1 PVWRLEPNGK
11 YSVKSGYLLATNR
24 VDEEGDAIWA
34 KFWKWQGS
42 QRVRQFLWVA
52 VQNRLLTNAER
63 HRHRHLT
70 GNSNCGL
77 CAGVPETC
85 EHILRHCPLAKQVW
99 GTKLGINPMDPFF
112 TMSMENWWKTNIDN
126 SSNGVSF
133 GAVCWMLWKRRN
145 ERIFKGKRASAYSII
160 ERSKFWE
167 KSTKLAYEG
176 HEQLKLDR
184 TKQQRSASICW
195 RASPCSEATL
205 NTGGSVI
212 RQTGV
217 ATTGGVLRDHN
228 GRVSDAFTAN
238 LGKCSITRAELT
250 GIVLGMERAW
260 NKGIRSLEIQTDS
273 LCAVNLLLKADNL
286 DHQHATIVGRF
297 RKLLERNWSVNVIHV
312 YREANCPAD
321 ALVNKGHGMSLGT
334 HTVDGSDGTIRYW
347 ERYDLVAGG
356 GGGGGGGRRPV

>member
-1 PVWRLEPNGK
+1 LNEAENH
-11 YSVKSGYLLATNR
+11 VKSSVIT
-24 VDEEGDAIWA
+24 
-34 KFWKWQGS
+34 
-42 QRVRQFLWVA
+42 
-52 VQNRLLTNAER
+52 
-63 HRHRHLT
+63 
-70 GNSNCGL
+70 
-77 CAGVPETC
+77 
-85 EHILRHCPLAKQVW
+85 
-99 GTKLGINPMDPFF
+99 
-112 TMSMENWWKTNIDN
+112 
-126 SSNGVSF
+126 
-133 GAVCWMLWKRRN
+133 
-145 ERIFKGKRASAYSII
+145 
-160 ERSKFWE
+160 
-167 KSTKLAYEG
+167 
-176 HEQLKLDR
+176 
-184 TKQQRSASICW
+184 
-195 RASPCSEATL
+195 TL